1 MEKLFEL
8 AAGDGPVFLLVFF
21 RVTGV
26 MMLAPIFGSAM
37 APAPVKIFLSLVL
50 AVLFFPVVREP
61 GAPAA
66 FEGSVLALAVVWEL
80 AIGLLIGFAAAMLFA
95 GVQFGGHLI
104 DQELGILQANLLDP
118 MLNEQISIVG
128 QFKVLLASLV
138 YLLINGHHLLI
149 GAVAES
155 FRAVP
160 MMGLRFSKGAALHL
174 SDTLMRD
181 VFRMGIEIAAPAL
194 VTLFLVTIAMA
205 FMARTAP
212 EMNIFALS
220 FTLRIAVGFVV
231 IAIGVGLFVAGF
243 ESRQLQQSAAVKALI
258 GMLGG
263 QG

>member
-1 MEKLFEL
+1 MEQILQS
-8 AAGDGPVFLLVFF
+8 AAADGPVFLLVLF

-26 MMLAPIFGSAM
+26 MMFAPVFGSAM
-37 APAPVKIFLSLVL
+37 APVPVKIFLSLVL
-50 AVLFFPVVREP
+50 SLLFFPLVQSQ
-61 GAPAA
+61 GAPVPMDATLL
-66 FEGSVLALAVVWEL
+66 VLGVAWEL
-80 AIGLLIGFAAAMLFA
+80 AVGILIGFAAALLFA

-128 QFKVLLASLV
+128 QFKVLLATLV

-149 GAVAES
+149 AAVSDS

-160 MMGLRFSKGAALHL
+160 LMGLKFSQGVALHL

-181 VFRMGIEIAAPAL
+181 VFRMGVEIAAPAL

-220 FTLRIAVGFVV
+220 FSLRIAVGVLVV
-231 IAIGVGLFVAGF
+231 ALGVGLFVVGF
-243 ESRQLQQSAAVKALI
+243 ESRAVRQSGAVQALV

-263 QG
+263 

>member
-1 MEKLFEL
+1 MDAIVDL
-8 AAGDGPVFLLVFF
+8 ARSDWPVFLLVFF
-21 RVTGV
+21 RVSGV
-26 MMLAPIFGSAM
+26 MMLAPVFGSAM
-37 APAPVKIFLSLVL
+37 TPAAVKIFLSLVL
-50 AVLFFPVVREP
+50 SLLFFPLVGGQ
-61 GAPAA
+61 GAAVA
-66 FEGSVLALAVVWEL
+66 SMDGSALALAAAWEL
-80 AIGLLIGFAAAMLFA
+80 AVGLLIGFASAMLFA

-104 DQELGILQANLLDP
+104 DQELGLLQANLLDP
-118 MLNEQISIVG
+118 LLDEQISIMG
-128 QFKVLLASLV
+128 QFKVLVATLV
-138 YLLINGHHLLI
+138 YLLINGHHLLL
-149 GAVAES
+149 GAVSDS

-160 MMGLRFSKGAALHL
+160 LLGLQFTKGAALHL

-231 IAIGVGLFVAGF
+231 IALGVGLFVAGF
-243 ESRQLQQSAAVKALI
+243 ESREIQQSAAVRALV

-263 QG
+263 

>member
-1 MEKLFEL
+1 MDKLLDL

-21 RVTGV
+21 RITGV
-26 MMLAPIFGSAM
+26 MMLAPVFGSAI

-50 AVLFFPVVREP
+50 AMLFFPIVRPPE
-61 GAPAA
+61 GAVALD
-66 FEGSVLALAVVWEL
+66 GSSLVLAVAWEL
-80 AIGLLIGFAAAMLFA
+80 AVGLLIGFAAAMLFA

-128 QFKVLLASLV
+128 QFKVLLATLV

-149 GAVAES
+149 GAVSDS
-155 FRAVP
+155 FRSVP
-160 MMGLRFSKGAALHL
+160 MLGIRFSKGAALHL
-174 SDTLMRD
+174 SDTMMRD
-181 VFRMGIEIAAPAL
+181 MFRMGVEIAAPAL

-212 EMNIFALS
+212 EMNIFGLS
-220 FTLRIAVGFVV
+220 FTLRIAVGFLV

-243 ESRQLQQSAAVKALI
+243 ENRTLQQSAAVKTLV
-258 GMLGG
+258 GMLGE
-263 QG
+263 

>member
-1 MEKLFEL
+1 METILDL
-8 AAGDGPVFLLVFF
+8 MRNDWPVFLLVFF
-21 RVTGV
+21 RVSGV
-26 MMLAPIFGSAM
+26 MMLAPVFGSAM
-37 APAPVKIFLSLVL
+37 TPAAVKIFLSLVL
-50 AVLFFPVVREP
+50 SLLFFPLVGGQ

-66 FEGSVLALAVVWEL
+66 MDGAVLALAVAWEL
-80 AIGLLIGFAAAMLFA
+80 AVGLLIGFAAAMLFA

-104 DQELGILQANLLDP
+104 DQELGLLQANLLDP
-118 MLNEQISIVG
+118 MLDEQISILG
-128 QFKVLLASLV
+128 QFKVLVATLV

-149 GAVAES
+149 GAVSDS

-160 MMGLRFSKGAALHL
+160 MMGLRFSEGAVLHL

-181 VFRMGIEIAAPAL
+181 LFRMAVEIAAPAL

-220 FTLRIAVGFVV
+220 FPLRMAVGFVV
-231 IAIGVGLFVAGF
+231 IALGVGLFVAGF
-243 ESRQLQQSAAVKALI
+243 ESRAVQHSSAVRALL

-263 QG
+263 

>member
-1 MEKLFEL
+1 MEQILRI
-8 AAGDGPVFLLVFF
+8 AAADGPVFLLVFF
-21 RVTGV
+21 RVSGV
-26 MMLAPIFGSAM
+26 LMLAPVFGSTI

-50 AVLFFPVVREP
+50 AVLFFPLLQPKDLPVSMEP
-61 GAPAA
+61 
-66 FEGSVLALAVVWEL
+66 SVLALGAVWEL
-80 AIGLLIGFAAAMLFA
+80 AVGLLIGFAAAMLFA
-95 GVQFGGHLI
+95 GVQLGGHLI
-104 DQELGILQANLLDP
+104 DQELGISQANLLDP
-118 MLNEQISIVG
+118 MLNEQVSIVG
-128 QFKVLLASLV
+128 QFKVLLATLI

-149 GAVAES
+149 SALSDS

-160 MMGLRFSKGAALHL
+160 LLGLRFSRGAALEL

-181 VFRMGIEIAAPAL
+181 VFRMGVEIAGPAL

-220 FTLRIAVGFVV
+220 FTLRIAVGFLV
-231 IAIGVGLFVAGF
+231 IAVGVGLFVAGF
-243 ESRQLQQSAAVKALI
+243 ENRQLQQSAAVRALI

>member
-1 MEKLFEL
+1 MDKILDL
-8 AAGDGPVFLLVFF
+8 AAGDGPVFLLVLF
-21 RVTGV
+21 RITGV
-26 MMLAPIFGSAM
+26 MMLAPVFGSAI

-50 AVLFFPVVREP
+50 AMLFFPIVR
-61 GAPAA
+61 APAGA
-66 FEGSVLALAVVWEL
+66 AGLEGLVLVLAVAWEL
-80 AIGLLIGFAAAMLFA
+80 AVGLLIGFASAMLFA

-128 QFKVLLASLV
+128 QFKVLLATLV

-149 GAVAES
+149 TALADS

-160 MMGLRFSKGAALHL
+160 LLGLKFSQGVALQL

-181 VFRMGIEIAAPAL
+181 VFRMGVEIAGPAL

-220 FTLRIAVGFVV
+220 FTLRIAVGLLVV
-231 IAIGVGLFVAGF
+231 ALGVGLFVAGF
-243 ESRQLQQSAAVKALI
+243 ENRAIRQSGAVQTLV

-263 QG
+263 

>member
-1 MEKLFEL
+1 MDKLL
-8 AAGDGPVFLLVFF
+8 DLTAGNGPVFLLVLF
-21 RVTGV
+21 RITGV
-26 MMLAPIFGSAM
+26 MMLAPVFGSAI

-50 AVLFFPVVREP
+50 AMLFFPIVRAPE
-61 GAPAA
+61 GAVA
-66 FEGSVLALAVVWEL
+66 FEGSVLVLSVVWEL
-80 AIGLLIGFAAAMLFA
+80 AVGLLIGFASAMLFA

-128 QFKVLLASLV
+128 QFKVLLATLV
-138 YLLINGHHLLI
+138 WLLINGHHLLI
-149 GAVAES
+149 AAVSDS

-160 MMGLRFSKGAALHL
+160 LLGLQFSRGAALHL

-181 VFRMGIEIAAPAL
+181 VFRMGVEIAGPAL
-194 VTLFLVTIAMA
+194 VTLFLVTIALA

-220 FTLRIAVGFVV
+220 FSLRIAVGFVV
-231 IAIGVGLFVAGF
+231 VALGVGLFVAGF
-243 ESRQLQQSAAVKALI
+243 ENRAIRQSEAVQALV

-263 QG
+263 

>member
-1 MEKLFEL
+1 MDTMVDL
-8 AAGDGPVFLLVFF
+8 AAADGPVFLLVFF

-26 MMLAPIFGSAM
+26 MMLAPVFGSAM

-50 AVLFFPVVREP
+50 ALLFFPLVGTAG
-61 GAPAA
+61 GAAP
-66 FEGSVLALAVVWEL
+66 EGMVLALAVAWEL
-80 AIGLLIGFAAAMLFA
+80 SVGLLIGFAAAMLFA

-118 MLNEQISIVG
+118 MLDEQISIVG
-128 QFKVLLASLV
+128 QFKVLLATLV

-149 GAVAES
+149 GAVSDS

-160 MMGLRFSKGAALHL
+160 MMGLQFTRGAALHL

-212 EMNIFALS
+212 ELNIFALS
-220 FTLRIAVGFVV
+220 FSLRIAVGFAV
-231 IAIGVGLFVAGF
+231 IALGVGLFVVGF
-243 ESRQLQQSAAVKALI
+243 ENRAVQQSGAVRALV

>member
-1 MEKLFEL
+1 MDKLLDL
-8 AAGDGPVFLLVFF
+8 AAGDGPVFLLVLF
-21 RVTGV
+21 RITGV
-26 MMLAPIFGSAM
+26 MMLAPVFGSAI

-50 AVLFFPVVREP
+50 AMLFFPIVRAPE
-61 GAPAA
+61 GAVA
-66 FEGSVLALAVVWEL
+66 FEGSVLVLSVVWEL
-80 AIGLLIGFAAAMLFA
+80 AVGLLIGFASAMLFA

-104 DQELGILQANLLDP
+104 DQELGLLQANLLDP
-118 MLNEQISIVG
+118 MLNEQISIMG
-128 QFKVLLASLV
+128 QFKVLLATLV

-149 GAVAES
+149 GAVSDS

-160 MMGLRFSKGAALHL
+160 LMGLRFSKGAALHL

-220 FTLRIAVGFVV
+220 FTLRIAVGFLV
-231 IAIGVGLFVAGF
+231 IAVGVGLFVAGF
-243 ESRQLQQSAAVKALI
+243 ENRQLQQSAAVKALI

>member
-1 MEKLFEL
+1 MEQIVQSV
-8 AAGDGPVFLLVFF
+8 AADGPVFLLVFF
-21 RVTGV
+21 RITGV
-26 MMLAPIFGSAM
+26 MMLAPVFGSAV

-50 AVLFFPVVREP
+50 SLLFFPIVKSA
-61 GAPAA
+61 GAPVAM
-66 FEGSVLALAVVWEL
+66 EPSVLALGAAWEL
-80 AIGLLIGFAAAMLFA
+80 AVGLLIGFAAAMLFA

-128 QFKVLLASLV
+128 QFKVLLATLV
-138 YLLINGHHLLI
+138 WLLINGHHLLI
-149 GAVAES
+149 AAVSDS

-160 MMGLRFSKGAALHL
+160 LLGLQFSRGAALHL

-181 VFRMGIEIAAPAL
+181 VFRMGVEIAGPAL
-194 VTLFLVTIAMA
+194 VTLFLVTIALA

-220 FTLRIAVGFVV
+220 FSLRIAVGFVV
-231 IAIGVGLFVAGF
+231 VALGVGLFVAGF
-243 ESRQLQQSAAVKALI
+243 ENRAIRQSEAVQALV

-263 QG
+263 

>member
-1 MEKLFEL
+1 MEQILRAV
-8 AAGDGPVFLLVFF
+8 AADGPVFLLVFF
-21 RVTGV
+21 RITGV
-26 MMLAPIFGSAM
+26 LMLAPVFGSAV
-37 APAPVKIFLSLVL
+37 APAPVKIFLSLLL
-50 AVLFFPVVREP
+50 AVLFTPLLQTKGVPV
-61 GAPAA
+61 AM
-66 FEGSVLALAVVWEL
+66 EGSVLALAVVWEL
-80 AIGLLIGFAAAMLFA
+80 AVGILIGFAAALLFA

-128 QFKVLLASLV
+128 QFKVLLATVV

-149 GAVAES
+149 AAVADS

-160 MMGLRFSKGAALHL
+160 ILGLTFSQGAALHV

-181 VFRMGIEIAAPAL
+181 VFRMGIEIAGPAL
-194 VTLFLVTIAMA
+194 VTLFLVSVALA

-220 FTLRIAVGFVV
+220 FPLRLAVGLVV
-231 IAIGVGLFVAGF
+231 VALGVGLFVAGF
-243 ESRQLQQSAAVKALI
+243 ENRALRQSEAVRSLV

-263 QG
+263 

>member
-1 MEKLFEL
+1 MDTIADL
-8 AAGDGPVFLLVFF
+8 AANGGPVFLLVLF
-21 RVTGV
+21 RVAGV
-26 MMLAPIFGSAM
+26 LMVAPVFGSQTV
-37 APAPVKIFLSLVL
+37 PAAVKVFLSLLLALLFFPFVKGQGAAVPMEPVLLVL
-50 AVLFFPVVREP
+50 AV
-61 GAPAA
+61 A
-66 FEGSVLALAVVWEL
+66 WEL
-80 AIGLLIGFAAAMLFA
+80 AVGLLIGFAAALLFA

-128 QFKVLLASLV
+128 QFKVLLATVV

-149 GAVAES
+149 AAVSDS

-160 MMGLRFSKGAALHL
+160 LLGLKFSQGAALHL

-181 VFRMGIEIAAPAL
+181 VFRMGIEIAGPAL
-194 VTLFLVTIAMA
+194 VTLFLVSIAMA

-220 FTLRIAVGFVV
+220 FSLRIAVGLIVV
-231 IAIGVGLFVAGF
+231 ALGVGLFVAGF
-243 ESRQLQQSAAVKALI
+243 ENRAIRQSSAVQTLV

-263 QG
+263 

>member
-1 MEKLFEL
+1 MEQILQS
-8 AAGDGPVFLLVFF
+8 AAGDGPLFLLVLF

-26 MMLAPIFGSAM
+26 MIFAPVFGSGM

-50 AVLFFPVVREP
+50 SVLFFPLVQAP
-61 GAPAA
+61 GTPLAMDAN
-66 FEGSVLALAVVWEL
+66 VLVLGVIWEL
-80 AIGLLIGFAAAMLFA
+80 SVGLLIGFAAALLFA

-118 MLNEQISIVG
+118 MLNEQISIMG
-128 QFKVLLASLV
+128 QFKVLLATLI
-138 YLLINGHHLLI
+138 YLLINGHHLLLA
-149 GAVAES
+149 AVSDS

-160 MMGLRFSKGAALHL
+160 LLGVQFSRGVALHL

-220 FTLRIAVGFVV
+220 FSLRIAVGFLVV
-231 IAIGVGLFVAGF
+231 ALGVGLFVVGF
-243 ESRQLQQSAAVKALI
+243 ESRAIRQSGAVQALV

-263 QG
+263 